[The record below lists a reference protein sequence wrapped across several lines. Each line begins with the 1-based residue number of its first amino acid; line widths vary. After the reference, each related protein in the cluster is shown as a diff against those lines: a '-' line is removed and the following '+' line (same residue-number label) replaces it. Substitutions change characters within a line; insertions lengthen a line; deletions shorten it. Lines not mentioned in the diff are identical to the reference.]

1 MFVSTKIYSKYLL
14 LYIKVVPFIVM
25 GQTKVHIFAKIP
37 GAYFS
42 WSSAPSGWKWK
53 IREILFCKNFNY
65 KNFPRAGCEFGFFL
79 RVQMVTYSLPRQP
92 AAGWKKFG
100 VFLRPHTYFRD
111 SPPQAGKNLDFFL
124 RVQMVT
130 SETARRRRKKI
141 WVFFEATY
149 FFLQAI
155 FSYDSAFGA
164 IHFFRDR
171 HLRDLIFP
179 L

>member
-1 MFVSTKIYSKYLL
+1 MD
-14 LYIKVVPFIVM
+14 
-25 GQTKVHIFAKIP
+25 IFAKVP

-92 AAGWKKFG
+92 AAGGKKFG

-111 SPPQAGKNLDFFL
+111 SPPQAGKNLDFFWGFKWSL
-124 RVQMVT
+124 PRQP
-130 SETARRRRKKI
+130 AAGGKK
-141 WVFFEATY
+141 FG
-149 FFLQAI
+149 FFLRPHTSSYRPSSPTIAPSAPYIFFAI
-155 FSYDSAFGA
+155 AIYVTLFSRYSAFGA
-164 IHFFRDR
+164 I
-171 HLRDLIFP
+171 
-179 L
+179 

>member
-1 MFVSTKIYSKYLL
+1 MQKYPVLIFHDPQRHL
-14 LYIKVVPFIVM
+14 DENEKSEKFY
-25 GQTKVHIFAKIP
+25 FAKILIIKIFLAP
-37 GAYFS
+37 GVN
-42 WSSAPSGWKWK
+42 
-53 IREILFCKNFNY
+53 L
-65 KNFPRAGCEFGFFL
+65 GFFL
-79 RVQMVTYSLPRQP
+79 RAQMVTYSLPRQP
-92 AAGWKKFG
+92 AAGGKKFG

-111 SPPQAGKNLDFFL
+111 SPPQVGKNLDFFL